1 MIRNALAIVGAVA
14 LLAFFKGYL
23 TPKIPQLGRLPLP
36 QITFNTTDSNKPSEG
51 KPGDPNQP
59 AIAPTTSPT
68 PQPTATP
75 EQKKRWGLE
84 FEYKGRVGL

>member
-36 QITFNTTDSNKPSEG
+36 QITFNNSTDTN

-68 PQPTATP
+68 PQPTP